1 MQWCENEIYKRTRFN
16 LVLFVFLI
24 IMVLGIGFEPMIE
37 DSESS
42 ALPLGE
48 PRIKKNKKLFFW

>member
-1 MQWCENEIYKRTRFN
+1 MLFF
-16 LVLFVFLI
+16 LVF
-24 IMVLGIGFEPMIE
+24 MVLGIGFEPMIE

-48 PRIKKNKKLFFW
+48 PRIVKKVDLDFSTFFIFL